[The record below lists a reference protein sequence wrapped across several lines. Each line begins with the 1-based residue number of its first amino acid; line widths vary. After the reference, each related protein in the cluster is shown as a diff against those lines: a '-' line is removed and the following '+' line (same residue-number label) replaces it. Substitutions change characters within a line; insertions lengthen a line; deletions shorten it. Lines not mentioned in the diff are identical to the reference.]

1 MAFKQFEVEDIGT
14 VTVYKRRGAKNI
26 RLTVDH
32 LGKVKVSMPTWT
44 PYTAGISFVQTK
56 SAWLKTQLAK
66 SQQHE
71 LEPGGIIGKQH
82 RLFFVSQA
90 GSKVRSRVDSA
101 GNITIYHPPEL
112 SWASTQVQTVAQRAS
127 IRALRAEAE
136 DILPSRLKN
145 LSLQYGFSFSSVTV
159 RHLKS
164 RWGSCDQNTHI
175 TLNLYLM
182 QLPWHLI
189 DYVLLHELTHTQVM
203 QHGPKFW
210 TAMTELLPDVQQL
223 RKEIRNHR
231 AILLH

>member
-1 MAFKQFEVEDIGT
+1 MAFKQFEVEGRGS
-14 VTVYKRRGAKNI
+14 VTVYKRRGARNI

-32 LGKVKVSMPTWT
+32 LGRIKVSMPTWT
-44 PYTAGISFVQTK
+44 PYAAGISFAQTK

-66 SQQHE
+66 SHQN
-71 LEPGGIIGKQH
+71 LLVPGGTVGKQH
-82 RLFFVSQA
+82 RLFFVSQPD
-90 GSKVRSRVDSA
+90 SKVRSRVDATS
-101 GNITIYHPPEL
+101 NINVYHPPEQAWD
-112 SWASTQVQTVAQRAS
+112 SPEVQSVAQRAA

-136 DILPSRLKN
+136 AVLPGRLRD
-145 LSLQYGFSFSSVTV
+145 LASQYGYSYNSVTV

-164 RWGSCDQNTHI
+164 RWGSCDQNTNI

-189 DYVLLHELTHTQVM
+189 DYVLLHELTHTRVM

-210 TAMTELLPDVQQL
+210 TAIAEVLPEVQQL
-223 RKEIRNHR
+223 RKEIRTHR